1 MRIASTQYH
10 ATMNTALQDAS
21 SHLEQIMEKMSTG
34 QKLMLP
40 SDDPVTNVRLSRL
53 NREEAAISQYQDN
66 IGALKVRLQ
75 QNETQLDSM
84 DKDLQ
89 QSRDLMVWALDG
101 ANTPADVAAMSSSLK
116 TLADSLYFS
125 ANSKDQEGRYLFS
138 GTATNT
144 PAITYNAAAPVG
156 SRYTFTGNLGQQAV
170 VIGNGVT
177 QSANVTVEEL
187 AAVLNQLDGAVTTLQ
202 TPGVNVSN
210 AATHAQLSATLDGI
224 DTAMGSLESKISG
237 LGGAQN
243 TLETMS
249 TNHSNV
255 SLSNQQAL
263 IDLGQL
269 DYGDAAVKLN
279 GYTSAVQATQK
290 AYAQVSKLSLF
301 DIV

>member
-10 ATMNTALQDAS
+10 STMNTALQDAS
-21 SHLEQIMEKMSTG
+21 SRLEQIMQQMSTG

-53 NREEAAISQYQDN
+53 NREEAAISQYRDN

-75 QNETQLDSM
+75 QNESQLDGM
-84 DKDLQ
+84 NKDLQ
-89 QSRDLMVWALDG
+89 EARDLMVWALDG
-101 ANTPADVAAMSSSLK
+101 SNSAADVAAMSSSLQ
-116 TLADSLYFS
+116 SLVNSVFYS

-138 GTATNT
+138 GTATST
-144 PAITYNAAAPVG
+144 PAITYDATAPAG
-156 SRYTFTGNLGQQAV
+156 SRYTYTGNLGTQSV

-177 QSANVTVEEL
+177 QQANVTVENL
-187 AAVLNQLDGAVTTLQ
+187 ASILNQLDSSITTLQ
-202 TPGVNVSN
+202 TPGVDVNN
-210 AATHAQLSATLDGI
+210 TATHALLAGALDGI
-224 DTAMGSLESKISG
+224 DTAMGSLGSKISS

-243 TLETMS
+243 ILDTMD

-301 DIV
+301 DVV